1 MNIEKTACVALGIGI
16 GLLAAS
22 VVAMLLSPEMA
33 SCLMR
38 LRG

>member
-1 MNIEKTACVALGIGI
+1 MNIEKTACVALGI